1 MIETV
6 ITITMPFE
14 KRGEI
19 LQTFKAML
27 GEIRREP
34 GCINCNCYVNIAAEN
49 ILLFQEHWSN
59 REDLDTH
66 LRSSHFSVLI
76 GVMNL
81 LNSEPDIRFNT
92 IASTA
97 GSEVLTEAR
106 AQCQPATLKEA

>member
-1 MIETV
+1 MIDTAIMV
-6 ITITMPFE
+6 TMPSE
-14 KRGEI
+14 KRIEI

-27 GEIRREP
+27 SEIRSEP
-34 GCINCNCYVNIAAEN
+34 GCICCNCYVDIEAEN
-49 ILLFQEHWSN
+49 ILFFKEQWKN

-92 IASTA
+92 IATTA
-97 GSEVLTEAR
+97 GAEVLIEAR
-106 AQCQPATLKEA
+106 AQ